1 MPQQPPGFFLLTA
14 AFELFFMGEKMI
26 YLKWLLFCVPD
37 LLMQVV
43 GKALSPVLPLFVRTE
58 KNAYGEI
65 EWRTDGSA
73 MQANLPKWL
82 QWFQT
87 DDHDCDGDRGSW
99 ERHPGFDWWST
110 YKRRTAWFFRNT
122 AYGFCIRVIGVP
134 VYPSD
139 EYVVKGN
146 PDASDTNGISGVC
159 FRRVYRDDKLI
170 CFQWY
175 FIQWYENRWFRACVR
190 IGLGWKLFGNWHEEN
205 GKVAMHQLYCN
216 PFKKFQIVK

>member
-1 MPQQPPGFFLLTA
+1 MPAKTVQPPSGG
-14 AFELFFMGEKMI
+14 FFMGEKMI
-26 YLKWLLFCVPD
+26 YLKWLLFCIPD
-37 LLMQVV
+37 LVMQVI

-65 EWRTDGSA
+65 EWHTDGSA

-146 PDASDTNGISGVC
+146 PDASDTNGVSGAC

-170 CFQWY
+170 CFQFY
-175 FIQWYENRWFRACVR
+175 YIRWYENRWFRACVR
-190 IGLGWKLFGNWHEEN
+190 IGLGWKLFGNWHEAD
-205 GKVAMHQLYCN
+205 GKVAMHQLYFN
-216 PFKKFQIVK
+216 PLKKFRRK

>member
-1 MPQQPPGFFLLTA
+1 
-14 AFELFFMGEKMI
+14 MGVKMI

-37 LLMQVV
+37 LVMQIV

-65 EWRTDGSA
+65 EWRTDGTA
-73 MQANLPKWL
+73 RQAHLPKWL
-82 QWFQT
+82 SWFET
-87 DDHDCDGDRGSW
+87 DDHDVDGDRGHW
-99 ERHPGFDWWST
+99 ERHPGFDWWSV
-110 YKRRTAWFFRNT
+110 YKRRVAWFFRNT
-122 AYGFCIRVIGVP
+122 GYGFCIRVIGVP

-159 FRRVYRDDKLI
+159 FRRVYRDDRLI

-175 FIQWYENRWFRACVR
+175 FIRWYENRWFRACVR
-190 IGLGWKLFGNWHEEN
+190 IGLGWKLFGNWHEAN
-205 GKVAMHQLYCN
+205 GKVAMHQLYFN
-216 PFKKFQIVK
+216 LFKKFQIAK

>member
-1 MPQQPPGFFLLTA
+1 MADKTRVGEVTSGGFLWVK
-14 AFELFFMGEKMI
+14 KMI
-26 YLKWLLFCVPD
+26 YFKWLLFCVPD
-37 LLMQVV
+37 LVMQIV

-73 MQANLPKWL
+73 MQAHLPRWL
-82 QWFQT
+82 SWFET

-99 ERHPGFDWWST
+99 ERHPGFDWCST
-110 YKRRTAWFFRNT
+110 YKRRVAWFFRNT
-122 AYGFCIRVIGVP
+122 SYGFCIRVIGVP

-159 FRRVYRDDKLI
+159 FRRVYRDGRLI

-175 FIQWYENRWFRACVR
+175 CIRWYENRWFRACIR
-190 IGLGWKLFGNWHEEN
+190 IGLGWKLFGNWHNES
-205 GKVAMHQLYCN
+205 GKVAQHQIYCN
-216 PFKKFQIVK
+216 PLKKFQIVK